1 MTICANCGAQIP
13 ADTKFC
19 TECGTPVET
28 MATPAPVITPP
39 PVQPQ
44 TPPPTPTYHTKQ
56 TSQAP
61 VYNAAP
67 VQTPVYSAAAAIPA
81 QGDVPPP
88 PGSKYELISTWGFIG
103 ITLLMCIPI
112 VGQILV
118 IIWAFGGCKKVQK
131 RNFARA
137 SLFFMV
143 ISLIFTIFIGLKIK
157 AFVDKVND
165 NIHAVTG
172 QMADTLNLEEIADI
186 LTGVENV
193 ASGNSDDAE
202 SVLSDI
208 GSFAGENSEG
218 LTAILGAL
226 GDGEGEGLQALAALA
241 ALTGGGENG
250 EGGLDLEALSALA
263 ALAENSENNNSG
275 NGTIDGTASLD
286 DLVSEIESINAE
298 AAAKADGWPSS
309 LPDYPDG
316 TMKAVETYRT
326 EISGTSL
333 ETMKEYI
340 ETLKKNGYEFKDF
353 YDIGM
358 SEKDMLD
365 MNAWWGTNGKYY
377 LSFSCYEGTVTID
390 HMTELPDL
398 SSLMGG

>member
-1 MTICANCGAQIP
+1 MIKCANCGAELTP
-13 ADTKFC
+13 DTNFC
-19 TECGTPVET
+19 TACGARVDV
-28 MATPAPVITPP
+28 TPAAPQT
-39 PVQPQ
+39 PVQPPKQ
-44 TPPPTPTYHTKQ
+44 PTPTYKAVTP
-56 TSQAP
+56 AP
-61 VYNAAP
+61 AP
-67 VQTPVYSAAAAIPA
+67 VQTPVYQAAPSYTSADA
-81 QGDVPPP
+81 PPP
-88 PGSKYELISTWGFIG
+88 EGSKYEPVSTFGFIG
-103 ITLLMCIPI
+103 IMLLMCIPI
-112 VGQILV
+112 VGQLLTLL
-118 IIWAFGGCKKVQK
+118 WAFGGCKKVQK

-143 ISLIFTIFIGLKIK
+143 LSLIFMIFIGLKIK

-202 SVLSDI
+202 GVLSDI

-241 ALTGGGENG
+241 ALSGGGSDG
-250 EGGLDLEALSALA
+250 EGGLDLEALA
-263 ALAENSENNNSG
+263 ALASLAESNDSG
-275 NGTIDGTASLD
+275 NGTTEGTASLD

-298 AAAKADGWPSS
+298 ASEKADGWPSS

-358 SEKDMLD
+358 YEKDMLD
-365 MNAWWGTNGKYY
+365 MNGWWGTNGKYY
-377 LSFSCYEGTVTID
+377 LSFSYYEGTVTID

>member
-1 MTICANCGAQIP
+1 MTKCAKCGAELTP
-13 ADTKFC
+13 DTNFC
-19 TECGTPVET
+19 TACGARVDAAPTQANPTPV
-28 MATPAPVITPP
+28 
-39 PVQPQ
+39 
-44 TPPPTPTYHTKQ
+44 PTSNPTYNHMKTTQ
-56 TSQAP
+56 PPAAATAAAP
-61 VYNAAP
+61 VYQTVPAYAA
-67 VQTPVYSAAAAIPA
+67 VDA
-81 QGDVPPP
+81 PPP
-88 PGSKYELISTWGFIG
+88 AGSKYELISTWGFIG

-118 IIWAFGGCKKVQK
+118 IIWAFGGCKKIQK
-131 RNFARA
+131 RNYARA
-137 SLFFMV
+137 SLVFMI

-165 NIHAVTG
+165 NLHVITG
-172 QMADTLNLEEIADI
+172 QMADTLNLEEIADLLSGI
-186 LTGVENV
+186 ENV

-202 SVLSDI
+202 SVISDI
-208 GSFAGENSEG
+208 GSFVGENTNGEG
-218 LTAILGAL
+218 LAAILGAL

-241 ALTGGGENG
+241 ALTGGGG
-250 EGGLDLEALSALA
+250 EGSLDPEALAALA

-275 NGTIDGTASLD
+275 NGTTDGTASLD

-298 AAAKADGWPSS
+298 ASAKADGWPSS

-316 TMKAVETYRT
+316 TMKSVETYRT
-326 EISGTSL
+326 EISGTS
-333 ETMKEYI
+333 KESMLAYI

-358 SEKDMLD
+358 SEQDMLD

-377 LSFSCYEGTVTID
+377 LSFSCYEGTVTVD

-398 SSLMGG
+398 SSLLGG